1 MMQKNY
7 LPNLLIAFL
16 FTCSIFSQ
24 EVLTKQEAIKL
35 TLENNLGILIA
46 ENNVEIA
53 ENNKSLLNSGFLPTI
68 TGTAGANYQ
77 RDDSTFEFP
86 GQFLNDGEGN
96 VLIDDQ
102 TGEPIPRPDADL
114 YKAEAQR
121 YNARITAD
129 YVLFD
134 GLGRWYDL
142 KRLKEEYNLS
152 SLQARETL
160 ETTILQL
167 FSVYFEAA
175 RISEN
180 ITVLEQT
187 YQNTKNRLQRAN
199 YSFEF
204 GQVNKLDVLNA
215 EVDLVNDSINVMN
228 ERQLLENTLRDLNIV
243 LNADLER
250 KFAVDTTVAFINELQ
265 LEDFASKGEANNV
278 RMLQAKSNMA
288 INDYTLQSAKSVFL
302 PTIGLNG
309 FYGWNLNQNAPG
321 PFFPGVNVNNTRN
334 FGLGASLTW
343 NLFDGGR
350 GITQVKNARILLQSQ
365 DALQNQIELEVK
377 RDIANAKGDF
387 QNRLKVFELQQQN
400 VITATDN
407 YRRSNERYKLGQ
419 ITSVELRQAQIN
431 LLNAQ
436 TSKNLAKYNAKLAE
450 LQLLQLTGQL
460 LNVSI

>member
-1 MMQKNY
+1 MTQKKY
-7 LPNLLIAFL
+7 LPTFL
-16 FTCSIFSQ
+16 FSIFISCSLLSQ
-24 EVLTKQEAIKL
+24 EMLTKEEAIKL

-46 ENNVEIA
+46 KNNVEIA
-53 ENNKSLLNSGFLPTI
+53 ENNKSVLNSGFLPTI

-86 GQFLNDGEGN
+86 GQFARDAEGN
-96 VLIDDQ
+96 VVIDEQ
-102 TGEPIPRPDADL
+102 TGEPVPRADANL
-114 YKAEAQR
+114 NKAEAQR

-134 GLGRWYDL
+134 GLGRWYDM
-142 KRLKEEYNLS
+142 KRLKEEYNLT

-167 FSVYFEAA
+167 LSVYFEAA

-187 YQNTKNRLQRAN
+187 YQNTQNRLQRAN

-228 ERQLLENTLRDLNIV
+228 ERQLLENTLRDLSIV
-243 LNADLER
+243 LNTDLEK
-250 KFAVDTTVAFINELQ
+250 KFVVDTTVTFINELQ
-265 LEDFASKGEANNV
+265 LEDFASQGEQNNV
-278 RMLQAKSNMA
+278 RMLQAKSNMS
-288 INDYTLQSAKSVFL
+288 INDYSLQSAKSVFL
-302 PTIGLNG
+302 PTIGLTG

-334 FGLGASLTW
+334 FGLGATLTW
-343 NLFDGGR
+343 SLFDGGR
-350 GITQVKNARILLQSQ
+350 GITQVKNARILLESQ
-365 DALQNQIELEVK
+365 DAQQLQIELEVK

-460 LNVSI
+460 LNISI

>member
-1 MMQKNY
+1 MQKNY
-7 LPNLLIAFL
+7 LPSFLLSFL
-16 FTCSIFSQ
+16 FTCSLVSQ
-24 EVLTKQEAIKL
+24 QVLTKQEAIKL

-46 ENNVEIA
+46 ENNVAIA
-53 ENNKSLLNSGFLPTI
+53 ENNKSVLNSRFLPTLS
-68 TGTAGANYQ
+68 GTAGANYQ

-86 GQFLNDGEGN
+86 GQFS
-96 VLIDDQ
+96 IDEE
-102 TGEPIPRPDADL
+102 TGERVPRPDANL

-121 YNARITAD
+121 YNARINAD

-134 GLGRWYDL
+134 GLGRWYDM

-175 RISEN
+175 RVSEN
-180 ITVLEQT
+180 ITVLEET
-187 YQNTKNRLQRAN
+187 YRNTKNRLQRAK

-215 EVDLVNDSINVMN
+215 EVDLVNDSINMMN
-228 ERQLLENTLRDLNIV
+228 ERQLLANTVRDLNII
-243 LNADLER
+243 LNADLEQ
-250 KFAVDTTVAFINELQ
+250 KFAVDTTITFINELQ
-265 LEDFASKGEANNV
+265 LEDFAMQGEANNV
-278 RMLQAKSNMA
+278 RMLQAKSNMT
-288 INDYTLQSAKSVFL
+288 INDFTLQSAKSVFL

-309 FYGWNLNQNAPG
+309 FYGWNLNNNAPG
-321 PFFPGVNVNNTRN
+321 AFFPGVTVNNRRN
-334 FGLGASLTW
+334 FGLGATLTW
-343 NLFDGGR
+343 NLFDGGS
-350 GITQVKNARILLQSQ
+350 GITQVKNAKILLESQ
-365 DALQNQIELEVK
+365 DAQQEQIALEVK

-387 QNRLKVFELQQQN
+387 QNRLKVFQLQQQN

-407 YRRSNERYKLGQ
+407 YKRSNERYKLGQ

-436 TSKNLAKYNAKLAE
+436 TSRNLAKYNAKLAE